1 MGGAGANH
9 WFSVI
14 LKEGRNHLVRRL
26 WESQGVTVSRL
37 MRLRFGPIALPRER
51 RTGEWWELRKKEV
64 QALQSLCGY
73 PVGAAPRGRPTKP
86 TAATPRIRPANPVG
100 AAPRARPPKPAGA
113 TPRIRPPNPVGAAP
127 RGRPPPPVRQ
137 AEPPPSPRKPRR
149 PRAQK
154 SPQPPS
160 AA

>member
-1 MGGAGANH
+1 
-9 WFSVI
+9 
-14 LKEGRNHLVRRL
+14 
-26 WESQGVTVSRL
+26 

-73 PVGAAPRGRPTKP
+73 PVEAAPRG
-86 TAATPRIRPANPVG
+86 
-100 AAPRARPPKPAGA
+100 RPPKPAGA
-113 TPRIRPPNPVGAAP
+113 TPRIRRATNPVGAAP

-137 AEPPPSPRKPRR
+137 AEPAPSPRKPRR

-154 SPQPPS
+154 PPQPPS

>member
-51 RTGEWWELRKKEV
+51 RAGEWWELRKKEV

-73 PVGAAPRGRPTKP
+73 PVGATPRARPPKP
-86 TAATPRIRPANPVG
+86 TAATPRIHLASPV
-100 AAPRARPPKPAGA
+100 R
-113 TPRIRPPNPVGAAP
+113 AAP

-137 AEPPPSPRKPRR
+137 AEPPPGPRKPRR

-154 SPQPPS
+154 PPQPPS